1 MEKKKGFHNVNVTE
15 VCFVYG
21 NAINSRINPMPERS
35 EPEAQSICHWIG
47 MDFHLKE
54 TRSTN
59 QNVTER

>member
-1 MEKKKGFHNVNVTE
+1 MTE

-59 QNVTER
+59 QDVTER